1 MITGDNAA
9 TAAAIAAECGILPRP
24 LQQQVEETLAA
35 RACSGVSSSQY
46 NVQLRQ
52 LLAELPLPQALQQK
66 ADGLS
71 KQQQQPGWLDGLL
84 HGLSGAAGG
93 ADPAAGAALMNSVVG
108 AAPPGAG
115 QGRAGCTFCSACHTQ
130 SAAQA
135 CLHSGCLGSSALHV
149 PVTDLVASLPH
160 MLLCH
165 HAPLPHPLL
174 CPP

>member
-1 MITGDNAA
+1 MRAAVPGAITDCQRAGIAVRMITGDNAA

-115 QGRAGCTFCSACHTQ
+115 QGRAGCTFALLATHKVQRRLACIRGAW
-130 SAAQA
+130 AAQRCM
-135 CLHSGCLGSSALHV
+135 CL
-149 PVTDLVASLPH
+149 
-160 MLLCH
+160 
-165 HAPLPHPLL
+165 
-174 CPP
+174 